1 MKDLLHV
8 FSFLTYS
15 FSSISTTKI
24 LTFLTSIAKHVFK
37 FDFLYYFKLVVITQI
52 NDILPMKTQVLFQIS
67 SEILRF
73 YWA

>member
-24 LTFLTSIAKHVFK
+24 LKFLTSIAKHVFK
-37 FDFLYYFKLVVITQI
+37 FDFLWYYLKLVVITQI
-52 NDILPMKTQVLFQIS
+52 NDILPMKTKYYFRYLLKF
-67 SEILRF
+67 
-73 YWA
+73 